1 MAIKMPALIMLL
13 LLKSKKQINKPPTFQ
28 KKVQKDYTISAPLF
42 LSTPFCENRYQ
53 KIAALAEW
61 CFFFCDIFP
70 KCKGFTREYIKSCVL
85 YGKVTAFAYT
95 IRAPPSEI

>member
-1 MAIKMPALIMLL
+1 MLL

-53 KIAALAEW
+53 NLAA
-61 CFFFCDIFP
+61 FI
-70 KCKGFTREYIKSCVL
+70 V
-85 YGKVTAFAYT
+85 
-95 IRAPPSEI
+95 PSVASAVWNANADCNV

>member
-1 MAIKMPALIMLL
+1 MLALSLLL

-42 LSTPFCENRYQ
+42 LSTPFCENRYH
-53 KIAALAEW
+53 KIADLAEW
-61 CFFFCDIFP
+61 CFFFCDIFL
-70 KCKGFTREYIKSCVL
+70 KYKDLTQVYLISFVFYE
-85 YGKVTAFAYT
+85 KVTAFAYT